1 MNICKEASQLTG
13 LSIGSL
19 EKIEEMIKSR
29 GNFCPDRIKSGL
41 NTFCCKLGMNRHYF
55 RTFVYVFCQ

>member
-1 MNICKEASQLTG
+1 MSILKEASRQTG
-13 LSIGSL
+13 LSIESL

-29 GNFCPDRIKSGL
+29 DNFCLNRIKTGL

-55 RTFVYVFCQ
+55 RTTPL